1 MVTRL
6 TTRNEHKER
15 VQGIAT
21 RIQDEEQHQ
30 DEHRKDNTMPRI
42 ASKDSLDSKIAKLE
56 AAITKNREQ
65 YEKLTAELEELK
77 HKKDALKND
86 ELLKAIADSPRSF
99 EDILQYI
106 KGDDKEATE
115 AAKGTSEPTTSE

>member
-1 MVTRL
+1 
-6 TTRNEHKER
+6 
-15 VQGIAT
+15 
-21 RIQDEEQHQ
+21 
-30 DEHRKDNTMPRI
+30 MPRI

-106 KGDDKEATE
+106 KGEGAAEATE
-115 AAKGTSEPTTSE
+115 TAKGTSEPTTSE

>member
-1 MVTRL
+1 MGL

-21 RIQDEEQHQ
+21 RIQDEERHQ

-65 YEKLTAELEELK
+65 YEKLSAELEELK

-106 KGDDKEATE
+106 KGEGAAEATE
-115 AAKGTSEPTTSE
+115 TATE

>member
-1 MVTRL
+1 
-6 TTRNEHKER
+6 
-15 VQGIAT
+15 
-21 RIQDEEQHQ
+21 
-30 DEHRKDNTMPRI
+30 MPRI

-106 KGDDKEATE
+106 KGEGAAEATE

>member
-1 MVTRL
+1 
-6 TTRNEHKER
+6 
-15 VQGIAT
+15 
-21 RIQDEEQHQ
+21 
-30 DEHRKDNTMPRI
+30 MPRI

>member
-15 VQGIAT
+15 AQGIAT

-106 KGDDKEATE
+106 KGEGDAEATE
-115 AAKGTSEPTTSE
+115 TNSETTAE